1 MNHYTIGNGNIEFTK
16 SHVISAVTLMKVS
29 SILFCGIITVP
40 IIVTLSFLGWWIH
53 A

>member
-1 MNHYTIGNGNIEFTK
+1 MNYYTIGNGSIEFTK
-16 SHVISAVTLMKVS
+16 SHVISAVTLMKIS

-40 IIVTLSFLGWWIH
+40 IIVTFSFLGWWIH